1 MFFQYFSNGGI
12 TGFEVIGFKSFVKR
26 GITPAGIILGP
37 LEDKAFNFKG
47 SSGPAGFSF
56 MGIVPFVL
64 NGLVLPAK
72 EGIGRDEGG
81 DFIESFST

>member
-37 LEDKAFNFKG
+37 MEDKAFDFKG
-47 SSGPAGFSF
+47 GSGPVGFSRKGEIYF
-56 MGIVPFVL
+56 QIKGFGCM
-64 NGLVLPAK
+64 K
-72 EGIGRDEGG
+72 R
-81 DFIESFST
+81 SS